1 MAAPE
6 VTIEVNQET
15 GAWVTDGVEMIYTP
29 RAFFVNIQ
37 KQVEQAIG
45 VEAYAK
51 LLHRAAYDATYPW
64 CGVQAKL
71 HGLSG
76 MDVFHHYLKRLS
88 QRGWGKFSLIEADPA
103 AGTALIRLDHSA
115 IAAGYGGTA
124 ARPVC
129 TMFPGAFDATMDWVR
144 ESLGHDARAVTR
156 ELRCAAQ
163 DGRDHCVFAIESGWG
178 LPAGGIT
185 VSAT

>member
-6 VTIEVNQET
+6 VTIEVDEQT

-37 KQVEQAIG
+37 KQVEEAIG

-51 LLHRAAYDATYPW
+51 LLYRAAYDATYPW

-76 MDVFHHYLKRLS
+76 MEVFHHYLKRLS
-88 QRGWGKFSLIEADPA
+88 QRGWGRFHLIEADPA
-103 AGTALIRLDHSA
+103 AGTARVRLEHSA
-115 IAAGYGGTA
+115 IAAGFGLPAG
-124 ARPVC
+124 RPVC
-129 TMFPGAFDATMDWVR
+129 HMFLGAFDASMDWVG
-144 ESLGHDARAVTR
+144 ESLGRDSRAVTR
-156 ELRCAAQ
+156 EIQCAAG
-163 DGRDHCVFAIESGWG
+163 DGDDHCLFEIG
-178 LPAGGIT
+178 PR
-185 VSAT
+185 